1 MAKPTL
7 AKSLVTMINGE
18 ANNNPA
24 PIACE
29 VIKNYDDPNIIDV
42 TTDEG
47 TYDYVP
53 CILSNKIGNIGILI
67 FIDGDPD
74 SPFAIIDNR

>member
-29 VIKNYDDPNIIDV
+29 VIKNYDDPNIVDV

>member
-7 AKSLVTMINGE
+7 AKSIVTMINGE

-29 VIKNYDDPNIIDV
+29 VIKNYDDPNIVDV

>member
-7 AKSLVTMINGE
+7 AEGLITMI
-18 ANNNPA
+18 
-24 PIACE
+24 
-29 VIKNYDDPNIIDV
+29 
-42 TTDEG
+42 TDEG

-53 CILSNKIGNIGILI
+53 CILSNKIGNIGILV
-67 FIDGDPD
+67 FLDGDPE

>member
-24 PIACE
+24 PSACE
-29 VIKNYDDPNIIDV
+29 VIKNYDDPNIVDV